1 MNIDDK
7 MLDLLDVNL
16 EDETLSYQL
25 IKEVLLSTDE
35 NSYVQEKE
43 ALVQS
48 MINVF
53 KCSTRDYN
61 YIKD

>member
-16 EDETLSYQL
+16 EDETLSHQL

-35 NSYVQEKE
+35 NSYVQEKK
-43 ALVQS
+43 ALV
-48 MINVF
+48 
-53 KCSTRDYN
+53 
-61 YIKD
+61 